1 MAWHAPTHSLSQSV
15 SSAIMTYYATLA
27 LTALT
32 SALGLGVGG
41 ETFLWDPQKV
51 DATVRRLMTGASK

>member
-1 MAWHAPTHSLSQSV
+1 MAWHAPTHSLTQSV

-32 SALGLGVGG
+32 SASALGLVVGLVG
-41 ETFLWDPQKV
+41 PQEV
-51 DATVRRLMTGASK
+51 DGIVRRLKTEASK